1 MHTMDY
7 GCPVRKFT
15 FDARPKIN
23 SQSQIFRYGRSIFC
37 LSHRPKFSDF
47 FDLCLHWVSVVRGFR
62 SINLAGQVDLLTSK
76 KILMGVAILE
86 GDRTC
91 PRAPR
96 VKCYYPHSPWWLD
109 SLFSPRYLDA
119 IGIGASLFIH
129 ISQLSYTMTT
139 NSISS
144 RLAKAKQIFLEVI
157 LF

>member
-1 MHTMDY
+1 
-7 GCPVRKFT
+7 
-15 FDARPKIN
+15 
-23 SQSQIFRYGRSIFC
+23 
-37 LSHRPKFSDF
+37 
-47 FDLCLHWVSVVRGFR
+47 
-62 SINLAGQVDLLTSK
+62 
-76 KILMGVAILE
+76 MGVAILE

-109 SLFSPRYLDA
+109 SLFSPRYLDT

-144 RLAKAKQIFLEVI
+144 RLAKAKHFFWKSFSSNRKLELINFNAGAMSHHRLFLRLSLQGSGQSWLIFKIISNFFTTISARTSFSFCRSYCDWLD
-157 LF
+157 LRHGWC